1 MLNEDTKI
9 AIRDAYRNLSKNIPG
24 FKPRRGQAEM
34 ISHIAKTLD
43 PDDTINTHICVIEG
57 QTGTG
62 KSIGY
67 MIGAFPVAQKLEKS
81 LIIST
86 ATVALQE
93 QLANKDLPMVAEK
106 ANLDFTYQ
114 IAKGRKRYV
123 CGRNLAQL
131 TGSNANQDVLDFGED
146 HQGSAHWH
154 RPPKDGEIE
163 QIARIEQS
171 LQSGA
176 WSGDLDELKEGIEDD
191 LKAMITTSN
200 AGCSGRACSYYHD
213 CPFYLARQDLKQAD
227 VIVTNHDF
235 VLSDLELGGGVLL
248 PDPEDAIY
256 VFDEA
261 HHLPD
266 KAVGHFAYLTRIKGS
281 IKTLENVAK
290 SCNSGAVILTDEKLK
305 KKAREVKEICQITK
319 SDLLSMR
326 TALESGFPTE
336 NKGKFQAQSKEKYW
350 RFEDGKTPEEF
361 CDPGK
366 AIAVNASK
374 MLQHTQEI
382 LEQLRKAIREKT
394 VANEAGDRILQDLG
408 NDVERVTEIVD
419 TWQYWS
425 APENDGKVPMA
436 RWVHMDD
443 NGELGVAVS
452 AISAASMLRTMLW
465 DKAYGAVLTSATIT
479 ALNSFDRF
487 RRSAGLRNN
496 DGTSY
501 LRIPSPFNYQDNGEL
516 EIPDIQAEPSD
527 NERHTKEVVK
537 YIERHLNL
545 QTGSLVLFASA
556 WQMRQVHKAL
566 PDAIAAKC
574 LVQGELPKGEIL
586 KRHTDSVK
594 SGLGSCIFG
603 LASFAEGIDLPGDL
617 CRHVV
622 IAKLPFAVPGTPIEE
637 ARSEWLQKN
646 GRNPFIEISVPDASL
661 KLVQAVG
668 RLIRTETDTGR
679 VTILDKRLITKR
691 YGKQL
696 LDALPPLKR
705 VSGPSE
711 QKKTA

>member
-1 MLNEDTKI
+1 MLNEETKV
-9 AIRDAYRNLSKNIPG
+9 AIRDAYRNLSKNIEG

-34 ISHIAKTLD
+34 ISHIARTLD
-43 PDDTINTHICVIEG
+43 PDDTLNTHICVIEG

-67 MIGAFPVAQKLEKS
+67 MIGAIPVAQKLEKH
-81 LIIST
+81 LVIST

-123 CGRNLAQL
+123 CSRNLAQL
-131 TGSNANQDVLDFGED
+131 TGSNANQDALDFGEE

-154 RPPKDGEIE
+154 RPPKDGEVE
-163 QIARIEQS
+163 QVVRMEQS
-171 LQSGA
+171 LTAGV
-176 WSGDLDELKEGIEDD
+176 WNGDLDELKEGIDDD
-191 LKAMITTSN
+191 LKGMVTTSN
-200 AGCSGRACSYYHD
+200 AGCSGRACSHYQD

-248 PDPEDAIY
+248 PEPEDTIY

-266 KAVGHFAYLTRIKGS
+266 KAIGHFAYLTRIKGS
-281 IKTLENVAK
+281 IKTLESLSK
-290 SCNSGAVILTDEKLK
+290 SCNSGAVIMSDEKLK
-305 KKAREVKEICQITK
+305 QKAREVKEIAQIAK
-319 SDLLSMR
+319 NDLIAMR
-326 TALESGFPTE
+326 STLETSFPSE
-336 NKGKFQAQSKEKYW
+336 QKGKFQTQTKEKYW
-350 RFEDGKTPEEF
+350 RFEDGKTPLEF

-366 AIAVNASK
+366 SIAVSTAK
-374 MLQHTQEI
+374 MLQHGQEI
-382 LEQLRKAIREKT
+382 LEKLRKAIREKS

-408 NDVERVTEIVD
+408 NDIERATEIVD

-425 APENDGKVPMA
+425 TPETDGKVPMA

-443 NGELGVAVS
+443 NGEIGVAVS
-452 AISAASMLRTMLW
+452 AISAANMLRTMLW

-487 RRSAGLRNN
+487 RRSSGLRTN

-501 LRIPSPFNYQDNGEL
+501 LRIPSPFDYQNNGEL
-516 EIPDIQAEPSD
+516 EIPSIQAEPSD
-527 NERHTKEVVK
+527 NERHTREVVD
-537 YIERHLNL
+537 YIERNLNL
-545 QTGSLVLFASA
+545 KTGSLVLFASA
-556 WQMRQVHKAL
+556 YQMRQVHKAL
-566 PDAIAAKC
+566 PEAIAKKC
-574 LVQGELPKGEIL
+574 LVQGDLPKGEIL
-586 KRHTDSVK
+586 KRHYEAVN
-594 SGLGSCIFG
+594 GGYGSCIFG

-661 KLVQAVG
+661 KLIQAVG

-705 VSGPSE
+705 VTGPC
-711 QKKTA
+711 QQQKTA